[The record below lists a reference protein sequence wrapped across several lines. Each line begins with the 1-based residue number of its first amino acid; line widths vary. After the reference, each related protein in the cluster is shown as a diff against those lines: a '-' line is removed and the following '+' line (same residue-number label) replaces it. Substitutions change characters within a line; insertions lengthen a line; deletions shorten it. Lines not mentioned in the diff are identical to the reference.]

1 MARARRC
8 PYTVGD
14 AVTGITYVD
23 PTADRTREAPQEFTG
38 TVVQIGSGWAGI
50 DADRAF
56 LWARLDNGRE
66 VQALIR
72 DCQKAP

>member
-14 AVTGITYVD
+14 TVTGITYVD
-23 PTADRTREAPQEFTG
+23 PDDRREAPQEFTG

-56 LWARLDNGRE
+56 LWARLDTGRE
-66 VQALIR
+66 VQALIK